1 MPILKTKFQFI
12 KISVRENAIPKI
24 RRKFIAKDHFT
35 EESRPDSKIR
45 SMKKE
50 KKREKPLVA
59 AIYNR
64 DPRYSRVKFDD
75 EVVNQPRKSVR

>member
-1 MPILKTKFQFI
+1 MKITLTDFNYMPILKTKFYFI

-50 KKREKPLVA
+50 KKKRKA
-59 AIYNR
+59 FSGR
-64 DPRYSRVKFDD
+64 DI
-75 EVVNQPRKSVR
+75 